1 MLFFLGH
8 CFFSSGLLGGWSLF
22 GWCFFRRRFFGDW
35 LLGNGFLSG
44 WLGSGCFFSYW
55 LLGNWLFSSGFFS
68 GRFFC
73 YWHLISP
80 LSLRI
85 CGKLFVNIM

>member
-8 CFFSSGLLGGWSLF
+8 CFFGSGLFSWSL
-22 GWCFFRRRFFGDW
+22 GDWCFFSRRFCGDW
-35 LLGNGFLSG
+35 LLGNGFLG
-44 WLGSGCFFSYW
+44 YWLDSGCFFSDW
-55 LLGNWLFSSGFFS
+55 LLSNWLFSSGFLS
-68 GRFFC
+68 GRFLC

>member
-8 CFFSSGLLGGWSLF
+8 CFFGSGLFSWSLF
-22 GWCFFRRRFFGDW
+22 GRRFGDW
-35 LLGNGFLSG
+35 FLGNGFLGG
-44 WLGSGCFFSYW
+44 WLGSGCFFSDW
-55 LLGNWLFSSGFFS
+55 LLGNWLFSSRFLS
-68 GRFFC
+68 GRFLC